1 VREENICA
9 DRLQKILQLHLILQ
23 TILSLTNN
31 NSYSVTDKTTDLID
45 IFYDKEKNRQNN
57 SNSQQI
63 IRKSS
68 KAKYQIFDEVEFA
81 RGREILGDLI
91 VHGMIASGGTDIDWL
106 IEHSGGFIILEFK
119 GFHNDKI
126 NIAKGQMIAYEKLH
140 EKLNQTTKCYL
151 YIVGCDEIDFSN
163 PDATVWI
170 FEMKQWKIGAIPK
183 NTSDIYGDD
192 SGKQNKFIVYREY
205 MEEIS
210 IEKLREMIDKHWKEF
225 EKITL

>member
-1 VREENICA
+1 M
-9 DRLQKILQLHLILQ
+9 
-23 TILSLTNN
+23 S
-31 NSYSVTDKTTDLID
+31 DKTTDLID
-45 IFYDKEKNRQNN
+45 TFYDKEKSISNN
-57 SNSQQI
+57 SNSQQT

-68 KAKYQIFDEVEFA
+68 KAKYQIFDEVEFT

-91 VHGMIASGGTDIDWL
+91 VHGMVASGGTDIDWL
-106 IEHSGGFIILEFK
+106 IEHKGGFIVLEFK

-140 EKLNQTTKCYL
+140 EKLNQNTKCYL
-151 YIVGCDEIDFSN
+151 YIVGCDDIDFSN

-170 FEMKQWKIGAIPK
+170 FEMNQWKIGAIPK
-183 NTSDIYGDD
+183 NTIDIYSED

-210 IEKLREMIDKHWKEF
+210 IEKLREIIDGHWKEF
-225 EKITL
+225 EKTML